1 MANIQMLQQQQAE
14 YEKLLNQYGG
24 AVNQFNWDADVYN
37 RQVKEYQ
44 GLVDV
49 YNTNPKVVAYN
60 SAVENY
66 NTNLVPQF
74 NAARDAYNAQVN
86 NWNTQRVRFSRG
98 NLYYDV
104 TPAEMQ
110 NMINSGK
117 INANSPLGQAFIPQ
131 LNQYRPGAAPSL
143 PTQPTE
149 PDVAKP
155 GKFTAVKP
163 ELTAEAPKDPGFTGQ
178 QIKALQGQTTMAQ
191 QERAGTNELGLVQRA
206 QGQRQQP
213 DSIIG
218 GLLQNVRYST

>member
-14 YEKLLNQYGG
+14 YEKLLGQYGQ

-37 RQVKEYQ
+37 RQAKEYQ
-44 GLVDV
+44 AIVDA

-74 NAARDAYNAQVN
+74 NTARDAYNAQVN
-86 NWNTQRVRFSRG
+86 TWSTQRVRFTGPRG
-98 NLYYDV
+98 AYYEV

-110 NMINSGK
+110 NMINSGRVHPS
-117 INANSPLGQAFIPQ
+117 SPMGQAIVPQ
-131 LNQYRPGAAPSL
+131 LNQYRPGAAPTV

-155 GKFTAVKP
+155 GTFTAVKP
-163 ELTAEAPKDPGFTGQ
+163 ELTATAPKDPGFTGQ
-178 QIKALQGQTTMAQ
+178 QMKALQGQPTMAQ
-191 QERAGTNELGLVQRA
+191 RERSGENELGLVQRV
-206 QGQRQQP
+206 QGQKKS

-218 GLLQNVRYST
+218 GLLQNFRYST